1 MQNSLLLFDSVN
13 LVKVSNIYNTNIVN
27 VLQSSNIY
35 IVVTWFH
42 LQVCSDDELPN
53 RLCYKCLYRVEAF
66 HSFELSCEESEDT
79 LKNWPHFYEGTCDEV
94 STYKVFYHNLTD
106 CFHSIYHVPCRT
118 LYTIENF

>member
-1 MQNSLLLFDSVN
+1 MQNILLLFDSVN
-13 LVKVSNIYNTNIVN
+13 LVKVSNIYSTNIVN

-42 LQVCSDDELPN
+42 FQVSSTDKLPN
-53 RLCYKCLYRVEAF
+53 RLCYQCLYRVETF
-66 HSFELSCEESEDT
+66 HSFKLSCKESQYT
-79 LKNWPHFYEGTCDEV
+79 LSNWRFFYGGTCDEV

-106 CFHSIYHVPCRT
+106 CFCSIYHVPCRT